1 MVEAQEQELRKSK
14 VESLTKKQKARINSK
29 IGDRKE
35 GLSATTQQL
44 LQEVSNTGEGREDTV
59 MALIDAGAD
68 VNAMS
73 LMKTRPLYE
82 AVRNGFVESAKVL
95 LDAEADVNATN
106 TKGNTALHGAV
117 LAPSKNE
124 ELIDL
129 LLGSGASLKKKNR
142 DGLTPYAMA
151 SQMGRRG
158 LAAKISTSLG
168 DKLLTDLTV

>member
-1 MVEAQEQELRKSK
+1 MFSHF
-14 VESLTKKQKARINSK
+14 LTCAHVVVWLWPDWGWGGS
-29 IGDRKE
+29 
-35 GLSATTQQL
+35 SATTQQL

-106 TKGNTALHGAV
+106 TKV
-117 LAPSKNE
+117 CECVSE
-124 ELIDL
+124 
-129 LLGSGASLKKKNR
+129 
-142 DGLTPYAMA
+142 
-151 SQMGRRG
+151 
-158 LAAKISTSLG
+158 
-168 DKLLTDLTV
+168 